1 MIHPNSTA
9 VYHAQIKGK
18 KEVGQNEKV
27 VAYLLNQKPLS
38 IRMLHKVMRDD
49 GYSIELVSLRRAV
62 HTLHKRGMLE
72 ITKDAPCEITGV
84 TVSYYQ
90 LKPIQTKLFK

>member
-1 MIHPNSTA
+1 MVSPISKQ
-9 VYHAQIKGK
+9 VYHDKIKGK
-18 KEVGQNEKV
+18 AEVGQNAKV
-27 VAYLLNQKPLS
+27 IAYLLNQKPLS
-38 IRMLHKVMRDD
+38 IRMLHRVMRDD

-72 ITKDAPCEITGV
+72 IAKEAACEITGV